1 MIFNNKEVK
10 AMASEIA
17 EKGIEFK
24 KGTVG
29 GYSIEIVEIDPESHT
44 SFIYYEDE
52 KARDSDFDLLA
63 RLKLDHVAS

>member
-10 AMASEIA
+10 TMSSEIVD
-17 EKGIEFK
+17 KGIDFK

-29 GYSIEIVEIDPESHT
+29 GYSIEIEESDPESHT

-52 KARDSDFDLLA
+52 KARDSDFDLLTEL
-63 RLKLDHVAS
+63 RFNHVTS

>member
-10 AMASEIA
+10 EMATEIVK
-17 EKGIEFK
+17 KGIDFQ

-29 GYSIEIVEIDPESHT
+29 GYSIEIEESDPESHT

-52 KARDSDFDLLA
+52 TARDNDFDLLCM
-63 RLKLDHVAS
+63 LKSQN

>member
-10 AMASEIA
+10 AMASEIV

-29 GYSIEIVEIDPESHT
+29 GYSIEIEEKDPESHT
-44 SFIYYEDE
+44 SFIYYDNEQ
-52 KARDSDFDLLA
+52 KRDSDFDLLTEL
-63 RLKLDHVAS
+63 RFNHVAS

>member
-10 AMASEIA
+10 LMASEIVD
-17 EKGIEFK
+17 KGIDFK

-29 GYSIEIVEIDPESHT
+29 GYSIEIEESNPESHT

-52 KARDSDFDLLA
+52 SARDSDFDLLTQ
-63 RLKLDHVAS
+63 LKLNHVTS

>member
-10 AMASEIA
+10 VLATEIV

-29 GYSIEIVEIDPESHT
+29 GYSIEIEESNPESHT
-44 SFIYYEDE
+44 SFIYYENE
-52 KARDSDFDLLA
+52 QKRDSDFDLLSQL
-63 RLKLDHVAS
+63 RFNHVTS

>member
-10 AMASEIA
+10 TMASEIV

-29 GYSIEIVEIDPESHT
+29 GYSIEIEERDPESHT
-44 SFIYYEDE
+44 SFIYYDDE
-52 KARDSDFDLLA
+52 KKRDSDFDLLSQL
-63 RLKLDHVAS
+63 RFNHVTS